1 MLSRARSLATTQ
13 SLSPAHDATER
24 EWVARVRLGDEL
36 AVASLFE
43 AYYPALCDFV
53 RSYLRSPESAE
64 DVVQTVFL
72 RIWEHRATWQPTNG
86 VRAYLFA
93 ACRNRALG
101 ALKHDRVVARSAA
114 RVTSEL
120 VAGASGRGDP
130 APDEA
135 ALALELARA
144 LRVAVDALS
153 ERRRTVVIL
162 RWQHQMSYAEIAS
175 VLGISVKTVEVHIGR
190 ALASLRK
197 HLVHLRR

>member
-1 MLSRARSLATTQ
+1 MLSRARPFATTYAV
-13 SLSPAHDATER
+13 SPAHDTVER
-24 EWVARVRLGDEL
+24 ECVARVRLGDER
-36 AVASLFE
+36 AVESLFE

-53 RSYLRSPESAE
+53 QSYLGSPDSAE

-72 RIWEHRATWQPTNG
+72 RIWEHRATWEPVSG

-114 RVTSEL
+114 RVTSEQ
-120 VAGASGRGDP
+120 VAWVSGRGDL
-130 APDEA
+130 PDEA
-135 ALALELARA
+135 VQAVELAQA
-144 LRVAVDALS
+144 LRAAVDRLP

-162 RWQHQMSYAEIAS
+162 RWQHQMSYAEIAC

-190 ALASLRK
+190 ALAFLRK
-197 HLVHLRR
+197 HLVHLQR

>member
-1 MLSRARSLATTQ
+1 MLSRARPLATTHPVA
-13 SLSPAHDATER
+13 PAHDSIER
-24 EWVARVRLGDEL
+24 EWVARVRLGDER
-36 AVASLFE
+36 AVESLFE
-43 AYYPALCDFV
+43 AYYAALCDFV
-53 RSYLRSPESAE
+53 QSFLRSPDSAE

-72 RIWEHRATWQPTNG
+72 RIWEHRATWQPTSG

-120 VAGASGRGDP
+120 VACATGHGGM

-135 ALALELARA
+135 VQAGELARA
-144 LRVAVDALS
+144 LRSAVDALP

-162 RWQHQMSYAEIAS
+162 RWQHQMSYAEIAC
-175 VLGISVKTVEVHIGR
+175 VLGISVKTVEVHLGR
-190 ALASLRK
+190 AFAFLRK

>member
-1 MLSRARSLATTQ
+1 MLSRARSFATTP
-13 SLSPAHDATER
+13 SVSPAHDSMER
-24 EWVARVRLGDEL
+24 EWVARVRLGDER
-36 AVASLFE
+36 AVESLFE
-43 AYYPALCDFV
+43 AYYPALCHFV

-101 ALKHDRVVARSAA
+101 ALKHDRVVAHSAA
-114 RVTSEL
+114 QVTSEL
-120 VAGASGRGDP
+120 VARASGRGDT

-135 ALALELARA
+135 AQAVELARA
-144 LRVAVDALS
+144 LRAAVDTLS
-153 ERRRTVVIL
+153 ERRRTVIIL

-190 ALASLRK
+190 ALASLREQ
-197 HLVHLRR
+197 LGHLRR

>member
-1 MLSRARSLATTQ
+1 MLSRARSFAPTALV
-13 SLSPAHDATER
+13 SPAHQSVER
-24 EWVARVRLGDEL
+24 EWVARVRLGDER
-36 AVASLFE
+36 AVESLFE

-53 RSYLRSPESAE
+53 RSYLGSPDSAE

-72 RIWEHRATWQPTNG
+72 RIWEHRATWEPTSG

-120 VAGASGRGDP
+120 LASGGGRGSP

-135 ALALELARA
+135 VQAGELARV
-144 LRVAVDALS
+144 LRAAVDALP

-162 RWQHQMSYAEIAS
+162 RWQHQMSYAEIAT

-197 HLVHLRR
+197 HLAHLRR